1 MNIKILIVDDDE
13 RILDSM
19 KRILKRDGYKIGFA
33 SNGLEA
39 LKRIKTMKP
48 HMIISDFK
56 MPIMDGITFLKRVR
70 KEHPEILTI
79 MVTGVSDVNIAMEA
93 INDIGIYK
101 FLIKPFD
108 FNYLRTSIKRAV
120 EILELRHEKTALT
133 KKLKER
139 DALIRQLEKEHP
151 GITRSKGI
159 RKAI

>member
-1 MNIKILIVDDDE
+1 
-13 RILDSM
+13 M

-48 HMIISDFK
+48 HIVISDFK
-56 MPIMDGITFLKRVR
+56 MPIMDGLTFLKRVR

-108 FNYLRTSIKRAV
+108 FNYLRTSIQRAV

-151 GITRSKGI
+151 GITKVKRDQEGNI
-159 RKAI
+159 VW